1 MSGDQ
6 QADEADKA
14 RRGWSL
20 AAYPRW
26 LGSRPR
32 PEGGHDEWV
41 SHARTRR
48 FSYGRVVCG
57 GEPQGCPEIR
67 QATTEAKSEF
77 QKQLVLIGAGNR
89 LPAEFGTSKDAES
102 IRFLHDK
109 RLTLF
114 NTRREHEWKIYFG
127 AMALLCAADAVLL
140 SGSLPPP

>member
-1 MSGDQ
+1 MDRARFLRLFFGPPLSFLLWRCRARPTTKVTLAGGLLGGD
-6 QADEADKA
+6 
-14 RRGWSL
+14 WS
-20 AAYPRW
+20 AI
-26 LGSRPR
+26 S
-32 PEGGHDEWV
+32 EGLVTCFRHE
-41 SHARTRR
+41 
-48 FSYGRVVCG
+48 
-57 GEPQGCPEIR
+57 
-67 QATTEAKSEF
+67 SEF